1 MHKGNASICIG
12 GIVITALVYIHIL
25 SLQMLSNRTVK
36 KKWRNHTQNRQK
48 PIPQTMLRANFG
60 VSIFE
65 LIAVKINKFGSNT
78 NCALGIE
85 INLKSPTLA
94 NFRPFFLHFLYIL
107 VIIFSRHEWSC
118 LEVYLFTSE
127 DDCKAH
133 W

>member
-25 SLQMLSNRTVK
+25 SFQKLSNRTVK
-36 KKWRNHTQNRQK
+36 NEEFILKIGKTHSTDYSPRQ
-48 PIPQTMLRANFG
+48 FWCEH
-60 VSIFE
+60 FE

-94 NFRPFFLHFLYIL
+94 NFGPFFCISF
-107 VIIFSRHEWSC
+107 IF
-118 LEVYLFTSE
+118 
-127 DDCKAH
+127 
-133 W
+133 